1 MIGSLH
7 LSDLQSCMAA
17 QIIGADVEFSRVST
31 DTRNIEAGD
40 LFVAL
45 RGDNF
50 DGNQFAQQAQAKGA
64 VAVVVSVAQD
74 VAVPQ
79 LLVENTQ
86 QALAGLA
93 HLNRHRS
100 AATVVAITGSQ
111 GKTSVKE
118 MTGLILGRS
127 FSVLVTRGNL
137 NNTIG
142 VPLTLLSLEA
152 GHQRAVIE
160 LGANANGEIALT
172 AGVTAPHIVLINNAA
187 ETHLEG
193 FGDIEGVVR
202 AKGEII
208 DSSDM
213 THTVV
218 LNADDPQVGRWQARA
233 GQRSCRLFSI
243 HDDRAADYYASDI
256 VTDASGTR
264 FMLTTPQGG
273 TECQV
278 ALIGMHNVANAVAAS
293 ALAMEAGASLA
304 DVRAGLKVMKPVPGR
319 LSPMAGVNGCR
330 LLDDSY
336 NASPSSFRAAIDVLA
351 GLENHSRTVLVMGDM
366 GELGDR
372 NVVTAHREVGSYA
385 KEKGINALWTT
396 GTSSQLATEVFGNG
410 AQHFENKQSL
420 IEYALQHLSGD
431 TVVLIKGSRGAA
443 MDEVS
448 NQLRKGENN

>member
-7 LSDLQSCMAA
+7 LSDLRKCMPV
-17 QIIGADVEFSRVST
+17 QILGADVEFARVST
-31 DTRNIEAGD
+31 DTRSIEAGD

-50 DGNQFAQQAQAKGA
+50 DANQFAQQAEAKGA
-64 VAVVVSVAQD
+64 VAVVVSVPQD

-93 HLNRHRS
+93 HLNRQRS
-100 AATVVAITGSQ
+100 AATLVAITGSQ

-118 MTGLILGRS
+118 MTGLILSRS

-137 NNTIG
+137 NNSIG
-142 VPLTLLSLEA
+142 VPLTLLSLDA
-152 GHQRAVIE
+152 DHQRAVIE
-160 LGANANGEIALT
+160 LGANAIGEIALT

-193 FGDIEGVVR
+193 FGDIEGVVQ

-208 DSSDM
+208 DSSDT

-218 LNADDPQVGRWQARA
+218 LNADDPHVGHWQARA

-243 HDDRAADYYASDI
+243 HDDRSADYYASDI
-256 VTDASGTR
+256 VTDAGGTR

-273 TECQV
+273 AECQV

-304 DVRAGLKVMKPVPGR
+304 DIRAGLQVMQPVPGR
-319 LSPMAGVNGCR
+319 LSPMSGINGCR

-336 NASPSSFRAAIDVLA
+336 NASPASFRAAIDVLA
-351 GLENHSRTVLVMGDM
+351 SLENDSRKILVMGDM
-366 GELGDR
+366 GELGER
-372 NVVTAHREVGSYA
+372 NVINAHRDVGRYA
-385 KEKGINALWTT
+385 KEKGINAVWTT
-396 GTSSQLATEVFGNG
+396 GASSRLATDVFGSG
-410 AQHFENKQSL
+410 AQHFESKQNL
-420 IEYALQHLSGD
+420 IEYALQHLSAD

-448 NQLRKGENN
+448 SQLRNGENN